1 MSRLSDLILKMT
13 EYEDGCLERVNHF
26 LKVWAFAK
34 VIAEGEGF
42 PEETREILEAA
53 AVVHDIGIRVCLEKY
68 GHCRGPAQEKEGP
81 PLALAMLPLCGY
93 TAAETA
99 RVCFLVGHHHTAAG
113 VEGDDWRALLEAD
126 FLVNAFEGGMQ
137 TEAVRAGRRELFR
150 TKTGLRL
157 LDAMYFPGDVQ

>member
-13 EYEDGCLERVNHF
+13 EYESGCVERVNHF

-34 VIAEGEGF
+34 TIAEGENF
-42 PEETREILEAA
+42 PAETREILEAA

-81 PLALAMLPLCGY
+81 PVAEAMLPLCGY
-93 TAAETA
+93 TAEETA
-99 RVCFLVGHHHTAAG
+99 RVSFLVGHHHTVEN

-126 FLVNAFEGGMQ
+126 FLVNAFEGGMGA
-137 TEAVRAGRRELFR
+137 EAIRAARETFFR
-150 TKTGLRL
+150 TRTGTAL
-157 LDAMYFPGDVQ
+157 LDTMYPAGSVQ